1 MLFHSTEM
9 NIQFVKVLQQ
19 SSKRCSFGHLRKG
32 INIFW
37 EALATITELAVRT
50 GDVGV
55 CVVDIAGEE
64 DAGVY
69 FAPIGPHLLA
79 VLAAGVEV
87 GHLIGA
93 KNVVHVLGEFRFQ
106 WSHYG
111 EFLAYEN
118 LSKQFLST
126 SKYHGLFVEVLN
138 KRAFGKKLRHIA
150 NLMASLLGEHLASAR
165 KDGGTNEYRYVRKV
179 GDELLHQR
187 QVLRSIIF
195 CGNMNLKECNVN
207 LT

>member
-1 MLFHSTEM
+1 MFLYPTEM
-9 NIQFVKVLQQ
+9 NIQFVQVLQQ
-19 SSKRCSFGHLRKG
+19 SSKRCTLGHLGKG
-32 INIFW
+32 IDILG

-55 CVVDIAGEE
+55 GVVDISREK
-64 DAGVY
+64 DSSMHLTPVST
-69 FAPIGPHLLA
+69 HLLTI
-79 VLAAGVEV
+79 LAAGVEV
-87 GHLIGA
+87 GDLIGT
-93 KNVVHVLGEFRFQ
+93 KDIVHILGEFCLQ

-195 CGNMNLKECNVN
+195 CGNMIK
-207 LT
+207 